1 MIISVKD
8 KMYAVD
14 FHHITQEPNRSTVCL
29 IAPFDPN
36 KKKPTFKEYFFSSG
50 TSEPVI
56 EGQAFCHENDQF
68 CKATGRRLAFTRALQ
83 NGGFSQPERKEFWEQ
98 YFASGVKP

>member
-68 CKATGRRLAFTRALQ
+68 CKATGRRLRFQFFSLKSHKRA
-83 NGGFSQPERKEFWEQ
+83 K
-98 YFASGVKP
+98 ASNDRLGAR